1 MSLLTSLHTRAGAD
15 SLERPRSFAHPQSFQ
30 DRLVLPDVIVTGR
43 QIRPLICTRLQCL
56 FRVLLVDGSNG
67 PLDVHPRAEMCD
79 HGVVVVNLGLRP
91 VSDNLAC
98 SLKIGVDLVYV
109 HEMSAILL
117 SERQRPGPR
126 DVWIATGARWPG
138 SLQRPLRITIGI
150 EPRTLIGL
158 WVIFNLPIK
167 EPAVVNH
174 DPLFSPVLKLILT
187 LARNRKKVAPND
199 LSAIANDSDKLNA
212 IVPAVSEDLL
222 YLAQLVFVGSCR
234 FAEERL
240 DRCERL
246 LSLVCR
252 RRPRLGLQ
260 NDSVC
265 RSNVSFKSGQGAQMN
280 GK

>member
-1 MSLLTSLHTRAGAD
+1 MTRYFCMTCEVVNAPVQ
-15 SLERPRSFAHPQSFQ
+15 RPRTTDVRIATTARSRGSVQPIVRSFIHPQSFQ
-30 DRLVLPDVIVTGR
+30 DLLVLPDVIITGG

-56 FRVLLVDGSNG
+56 FWVLLVDGSNG
-67 PLDVHPRAEMCD
+67 PLDVHPRAEICD

-158 WVIFNLPIK
+158 WV
-167 EPAVVNH
+167 
-174 DPLFSPVLKLILT
+174 
-187 LARNRKKVAPND
+187 
-199 LSAIANDSDKLNA
+199 
-212 IVPAVSEDLL
+212 
-222 YLAQLVFVGSCR
+222 
-234 FAEERL
+234 
-240 DRCERL
+240 
-246 LSLVCR
+246 
-252 RRPRLGLQ
+252 
-260 NDSVC
+260 
-265 RSNVSFKSGQGAQMN
+265 
-280 GK
+280 